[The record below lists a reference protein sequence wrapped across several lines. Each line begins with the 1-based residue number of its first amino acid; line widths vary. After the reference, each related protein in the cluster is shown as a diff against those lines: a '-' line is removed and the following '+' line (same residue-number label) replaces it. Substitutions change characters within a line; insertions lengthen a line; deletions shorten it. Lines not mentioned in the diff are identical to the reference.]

1 MTTNRQR
8 WLYALA
14 NMATVIPYQAMPFAQ
29 FYYTDIKHL
38 PVAWVSNLLFLFAF
52 YNAANNPIIGYLSD
66 RTRTRWGRRLPFILF
81 GTAPMAVFFTL
92 IWVAPFDGL
101 TQPGLLI
108 GWFAITLIFWELGST
123 AIGTSYFALLPEMFV
138 TYAERTDIAVRMNIF
153 QTIGLLVGV
162 ALPPILYSRIG
173 WVPMGLSFALVCA
186 AAMYI
191 GLPGM
196 FERPEFAN
204 RPALDLLP
212 SLKATFINR
221 SFATIVAAYTLRYF
235 AISTL
240 ATGVPFYIKYSLKV
254 DDALASAILASAFI
268 TAGLLLWPWRQ
279 YVAHRFEA
287 RTTMMLA
294 FLIMA
299 AGAGLLFFVRTIGGA
314 VAAAMLFG
322 VGLSGMILMTDVI
335 LADIADED
343 EMHTGLRREGMYFG
357 MNGFITSLS
366 FALVALVFRWLPP
379 AYGYDSTL
387 TVQPDSVAIGFR
399 LYMSLAPAAACLL
412 AIIALYLYPLHG
424 SRLRTVKTFRQQTFS
439 DHL

>member
-1 MTTNRQR
+1 MTTNKQR
-8 WLYALA
+8 WLYSLA
-14 NMATVIPYQAMPFAQ
+14 NLATVIPYQAMPFAQ
-29 FYYTDIKHL
+29 FYYTDIKKL

-52 YNAANNPIIGYLSD
+52 YNAANNPLIGHLSD
-66 RTRTRWGRRLPFILF
+66 RTRSRWGRRIPFILF
-81 GTAPMAVFFTL
+81 GTAPMAIFFTL

-108 GWFAITLIFWELGST
+108 GWFAVMLVLWELCGT
-123 AIGTSYFALLPEMFV
+123 AIGTSYFALLPEMFT
-138 TYAERTDIAVRMNIF
+138 TYAERTDVAVRMNIF
-153 QTIGLLVGV
+153 QTIGLLIGV

-173 WVPMGLSFALVCA
+173 WVPMGLSFAVVCA
-186 AAMYI
+186 AAMYAGI
-191 GLPGM
+191 PGM
-196 FERPEFAN
+196 FERPEYAD

-212 SLKATFINR
+212 SLKATFVNR
-221 SFATIVAAYTLRYF
+221 SFATIVIAYTLRYF

-254 DDALASAILASAFI
+254 DDALASAILASAFV
-268 TAGLLLWPWRQ
+268 TAGVLLWPWRQ
-279 YVAHRFEA
+279 FIAHRFEA

-299 AGAGLLFFVRTIGGA
+299 AGAALLFFVDTIEGA

-322 VGLSGMILMTDVI
+322 VGISGMILMTDVI

-387 TVQPDSVAIGFR
+387 AVQPDTVAIGFK

-412 AIIALYLYPLHG
+412 ALIALYFYPLHG
-424 SRLRTVKTFRQQTFS
+424 PRLQAVKTFRQQ
-439 DHL
+439 LINA

>member
-1 MTTNRQR
+1 VTTNRQR
-8 WLYALA
+8 WLYSLA
-14 NMATVIPYQAMPFAQ
+14 NLATVIPYQAIPFAQ

-38 PVAWVSNLLFLFAF
+38 PVAWVSNLLFIFAF
-52 YNAANNPIIGYLSD
+52 YNAANNPVIGYLSD
-66 RTRTRWGRRLPFILF
+66 RTRSRWGRRIPYILF

-108 GWFAITLIFWELGST
+108 TWFAATLVFWELCGT
-123 AIGTSYFALLPEMFV
+123 AIGTSYFALLPEMFT
-138 TYAERTDIAVRMNIF
+138 TYEERTDIAVRMNIV
-153 QTIGLLVGV
+153 QTVGLLIGV

-186 AAMYI
+186 AAMYAGI
-191 GLPGM
+191 PGM
-196 FERPEFAN
+196 FERPEYAAK
-204 RPALDLLP
+204 PGLDLMP
-212 SLKATFINR
+212 ALKATFINR
-221 SFATIVAAYTLRYF
+221 SFVTIVIAYTLRYF

-240 ATGVPFYIKYSLKV
+240 ATGVPFYIKYTLKV
-254 DDALASAILASAFI
+254 DDALASAILGSAFV
-268 TAGLLLWPWRQ
+268 TAGLLLWPWRRLIAQ
-279 YVAHRFEA
+279 QFEA
-287 RTTMMLA
+287 RTTLMLA

-299 AGAGLLFFVRTIGGA
+299 GGAALLFFVSTIGGA

-343 EMHTGLRREGMYFG
+343 EMYTGLRREGMYFG

-387 TVQPDSVAIGFR
+387 TVQPDTVATGFR

-412 AIIALYLYPLHG
+412 AILALTFYPLHG
-424 SRLRTVKTFRQQTFS
+424 QRLRAVKQFRQQII
-439 DHL
+439 H